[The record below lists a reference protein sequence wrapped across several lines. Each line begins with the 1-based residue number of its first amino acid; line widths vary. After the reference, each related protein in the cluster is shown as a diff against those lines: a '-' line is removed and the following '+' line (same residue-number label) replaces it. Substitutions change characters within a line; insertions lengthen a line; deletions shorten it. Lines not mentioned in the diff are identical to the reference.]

1 MADLPPDYFV
11 SSLQYTKKTFQDVY
25 PPIDPTNPT
34 NSLAGRIVLITGA
47 SRGIGA
53 RGIVPSFAKAGV
65 HGLVLVARDE
75 AKLKEV
81 EREVLAIN
89 SKIETLLVALDITN
103 EIAVGQLFDKIQAR
117 FGRYADTLV
126 HNAAVNAAGNGGG
139 PILHEAEVDEWWKNF
154 EINVKGFF
162 VFSKYFISALPSPT
176 TPATIINIS
185 SSAAWL
191 VYPVSDA
198 YSVSKLASQQ
208 WCTMLNAA
216 YGGTL
221 TVVSIHPGLVATDMM
236 QPFFEKF
243 NMDSPLLAGGLC
255 TWVAADTER
264 SAFLSGRVISAN
276 WDVEELVARKADI
289 VAKNELTVDLV
300 GTFGKEHFKSA

>member
-25 PPIDPTNPT
+25 SPIDPTNPT

-81 EREVLAIN
+81 EREVLGIN
-89 SKIETLLVALDITN
+89 PKIETLLVALDITN

-255 TWVAADTER
+255 TWVAADAER